1 MNIFYLDED
10 VTECARMHVDKHC
23 VKMILEYAQLLSTA
37 HRVIDGTLLTGISDK
52 GHKRTSWILPD
63 DRNDVLYK
71 ATHINHPSAVWVR
84 ESRANYKWLW
94 KLLEALCSEYTY
106 RYSKVHKVQREGL
119 LEELRFVPGNM
130 CVLPEF
136 TEPPCCMPDDC
147 KVGRAGYVIDCD
159 WNVAESY
166 RNYYKVCKSSMFVWK
181 NRPSPY
187 WIDL

>member
-1 MNIFYLDED
+1 MNIFYLDKD
-10 VTECARMHVDKHC
+10 VYKCAKMHVDKHC

-37 HRVIDGTLLTGISDK
+37 HRLLDGRCDTQIANGRK
-52 GHKRTSWILPD
+52 YTSWTFPD
-63 DRNDVLYK
+63 YRNELLYK

-147 KVGRAGYVIDCD
+147 KVGRRGYVIDCD
-159 WNVAESY
+159 WNVIESY
-166 RNYYKVCKSSMFVWK
+166 RNYYKVCKSHMFVWK
-181 NRPSPY
+181 NRVQPV
-187 WIDL
+187 WVDA